1 MLRFLP
7 PYVIQKK
14 HVDQLVK
21 ALDAALHKNAEAT
34 HKENENRS
42 GAAQRSPCARVRRS
56 LPDAEQIHALISAYS
71 GDGTL
76 LPRTLAEICEN
87 VRDFV
92 VLEHDGRIIGCGA
105 LHLYGVHLAEI
116 RSITVDPASQSGGGG
131 RRLVKALLAQAE
143 KHKVSCVCLFTR
155 IPEFFSRMGFTV
167 AHHQDLPDKIHKDC
181 YKCPRLYRCDEVAMV
196 RGDLPTFAILPP
208 PKNWLKIQA

>member
-1 MLRFLP
+1 MRTR
-7 PYVIQKK
+7 
-14 HVDQLVK
+14 
-21 ALDAALHKNAEAT
+21 EA
-34 HKENENRS
+34 
-42 GAAQRSPCARVRRS
+42 V
-56 LPDAEQIHALISAYS
+56 LPDAEQIHALIAAYS

-92 VLEHDGRIIGCGA
+92 VLEHDGRTIGCGA
-105 LHLYGVHLAEI
+105 LHLYGLHLAEI

-143 KHKVSCVCLFTR
+143 KHKVTCVCLFTR
-155 IPEFFSRMGFTV
+155 IPESFSRMGFTL
-167 AHHQDLPDKIHKDC
+167 AAHQDLPDKIHKDC
-181 YKCPRLYRCDEVAMV
+181 YMCPRLYRCDEVAMI
-196 RGDLPTFAILPP
+196 RGNLPTFAILPP

>member
-1 MLRFLP
+1 M
-7 PYVIQKK
+7 
-14 HVDQLVK
+14 
-21 ALDAALHKNAEAT
+21 
-34 HKENENRS
+34 
-42 GAAQRSPCARVRRS
+42 RVREAV

-92 VLEHDGRIIGCGA
+92 VLEHDSRIIGCGA

-143 KHKVSCVCLFTR
+143 KHNVSCVCLFTR
-155 IPEFFSRMGFTV
+155 IPDFFSRLGFTV
-167 AHHQDLPDKIHKDC
+167 AAHQDLPDKIHKDC

-196 RGDLPTFAILPP
+196 RGELPTFAILPP